1 MIPPIR
7 TGVLSVDEPAKSLV
21 QEDEEAERK
30 ERERELNRKNK
41 DPEVCG
47 SGGAYGV
54 MVRQGTYIST

>member
-21 QEDEEAERK
+21 LEDEEAERK

-41 DPEVCG
+41 DPEVCIK
-47 SGGAYGV
+47 
-54 MVRQGTYIST
+54 ISAMYVLYV

>member
-1 MIPPIR
+1 
-7 TGVLSVDEPAKSLV
+7 VDEQAKSLV